1 MIRYLLIASAL
12 FNCVLIITL
21 TGIVPFLLFLSACL
35 NIVFVWYIKTLLDQM
50 NDINDDIEEMF
61 STFDDFTKHIESVY
75 QLELF
80 YGDDTLESVIN
91 HSRNVLDEINE
102 YRQKFYLDGEIVD
115 PDLLED
121 DKEEDFD
128 TEEKEEEQ

>member
-1 MIRYLLIASAL
+1 MIKYLLIASAL
-12 FNCVLIITL
+12 FNCVLVITL
-21 TGIVPFLLFLSACL
+21 TGIVPFLLFLSICL
-35 NIVFVWYIKTLLDQM
+35 NVKTLLNQI

-61 STFDDFTKHIESVY
+61 GTFDDFTKHIEGIY

-80 YGDDTLESVIN
+80 YGDETLESVIN

-121 DKEEDFD
+121 EKEENFD
-128 TEEKEEEQ
+128 TKEKEEEQ

>member
-1 MIRYLLIASAL
+1 
-12 FNCVLIITL
+12 
-21 TGIVPFLLFLSACL
+21 
-35 NIVFVWYIKTLLDQM
+35 M

-61 STFDDFTKHIESVY
+61 STFDDFTKHVERVY

-91 HSRNVLDEINE
+91 HSRDVLDEINE

-121 DKEEDFD
+121 NKEEDFD